1 MPEEAVIKTIGSNS
15 IVQKVKERMASRTR
29 AEIGNQCNEGSKV
42 IKANYR

>member
-1 MPEEAVIKTIGSNS
+1 MSEAAVIKTIGSS
-15 IVQKVKERMASRTR
+15 SLVQKIKERMASRTR